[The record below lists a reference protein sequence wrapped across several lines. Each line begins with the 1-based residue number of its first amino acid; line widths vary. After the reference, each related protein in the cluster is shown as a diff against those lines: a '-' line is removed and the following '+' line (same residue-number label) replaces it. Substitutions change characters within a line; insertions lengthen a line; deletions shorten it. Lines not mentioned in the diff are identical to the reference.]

1 MRFGLSYE
9 ISVPKPWTP
18 DSERQVFLDCLEQ
31 VRVADEVGFE
41 SVWAVEHHFFEEV
54 SHSSAPEIFLTA
66 CAMQTEKLRI
76 GSGITVCVP
85 EYNNPV
91 QVAERMATIDLLSKG
106 RLNWGSGRSG
116 TWYELG
122 GLGSDPDETKKT
134 WDEYVRMMPK
144 MWTEE
149 YFSWEGRRFSMPQ
162 RPIVPKPYQ
171 RPHPPLWVAVTS
183 PGTEVDAAERGMGAL
198 GLSWGGLKSHEQK
211 ISRYKKIIE
220 TCEPVGTFVT
230 DQFYTVNYMFCHET
244 NDYAVRMGESMSD
257 HVQYGTAQSVGTRE
271 AYISRAYPDYTA
283 ALEGYN
289 PASASPSLAFI
300 PEGLTVGDP
309 DHIIEA
315 LKMWEATGA
324 DGVNFMINSHNV
336 IPQKEVLDSLR
347 LFAREVMP
355 KFDPL
360 AAQSLLDEV
369 ALVGEGSR

>member
-18 DSERQVFLDCLEQ
+18 ESERQVFMDCLEQ

-54 SHSSAPEIFLTA
+54 SHSAAPEIFLTA
-66 CAMQTEKLRI
+66 CAMQTDNLRI

-91 QVAERMATIDLLSKG
+91 RVAERMATIDLLSKG
-106 RLNWGSGRSG
+106 RLDWGSGRSG

-122 GLGSDPDETKKT
+122 GFGSDPDETKKT

-144 MWTEE
+144 MWTKEF
-149 YFSWEGRRFSMPQ
+149 FSWEGRRFRMPE
-162 RPIVPKPYQ
+162 RPIIPKPYQ
-171 RPHPPLWVAVTS
+171 QPHPPLWVAVTS
-183 PGTEVDAAERGMGAL
+183 PGTEIDAAERGMGAL

-211 ISRYKKIIE
+211 ITRYKKRIE
-220 TCEPVGTFVT
+220 TCDPVGTFVT
-230 DQFYTVNYMFCHET
+230 DKFYTVNYLFCHET
-244 NDYAVRMGESMSD
+244 HDYAVEMGERMSD
-257 HVQYGTAQSVGTRE
+257 HVQYGTAQAVGTRE
-271 AYISRAYPDYTA
+271 ATISRAYPDYTA

-289 PASASPSLAFI
+289 PASPSPSRAFI

-309 DHIIEA
+309 DHIVEA
-315 LKMWEATGA
+315 MKLWESTGA
-324 DGVNFMINSHNV
+324 DGVNFIINSHNV
-336 IPQKEVLDSLR
+336 ISQQEVLDSLR

-360 AAQSLLDEV
+360 AAEGLEEG
-369 ALVGEGSR
+369 ALVGEGTR